1 MTNTPETP
9 RIITDVI
16 DSAEKRQTLQ
26 LGESDL
32 AELADKSDKVKE
44 EMDAKL
50 TSREALQALKQTIT
64 TGVTAPEN
72 KSVVEDPVSMANLQ
86 RLEQQIDVAIATK
99 PEAGSTEHKVLV
111 AGKSVGSI
119 LTKLSTSFGNILGT
133 MGSSTTLF
141 FASIME
147 SFGYKSA
154 AEWLRGYAEPG
165 VIRDAMA
172 EKLKKPIDKTPD
184 DAGHAKTLRAQYQA
198 KIDAEKKDPKTYS
211 FETFVAQKI
220 DELRAT
226 ERDSYVLAD
235 LTSITSPE
243 AKAVDEAKEKER
255 NDKKKQEDADKE
267 AKEAADKIKE
277 GLEKDPNLTYVQIFR
292 DALKKTV
299 PTSIDGAVEGETLN
313 DVTQQIIASFRT
325 KGKTAFG
332 LELDGG
338 TLEETRES
346 GWNDWNVIEGWENT
360 LRSDPV
366 AAIKEFLR
374 IDPEQWKL
382 NPKAAATFRDVRTY
396 MAEHGIAEDR
406 LTSGKGPATA
416 PAPAPA
422 VAGDSSSTGIGIMM

>member
-1 MTNTPETP
+1 MANTPETP

-16 DSAEKRQTLQ
+16 DSAEKRQTLP
-26 LGESDL
+26 LGANDL

-72 KSVVEDPVSMANLQ
+72 KMVTEDPVSMANLQ

-211 FETFVAQKI
+211 FETFIAQKI

-226 ERDSYVLAD
+226 EKDSYVLAD

-243 AKAVDEAKEKER
+243 AKAVDDAKQKEID
-255 NDKKKQEDADKE
+255 DKKKQEEADKA

-277 GLEKDPNLTYVQIFR
+277 DLDKDPRFTTVKTFR
-292 DALKKTV
+292 DALKMAN
-299 PTSIDGAVEGETLN
+299 PDGIEGAKDGETLE
-313 DVTQQIIASFRT
+313 DVSREIL
-325 KGKTAFG
+325 TALKSGQETYG

-338 TLEETRES
+338 TLEES
-346 GWNDWNVIEGWENT
+346 HKDDWHDYNIINGWEEIYK
-360 LRSDPV
+360 RSPI

-374 IDPEQWKL
+374 IDPEEWKKE
-382 NPKAAATFRDVRTY
+382 NGQAAATIRNVRAY
-396 MAEHGIAEDR
+396 MAEKGITEDS

-416 PAPAPA
+416 PAPAPT